1 MADQFHQ
8 DLIAMLPRLRVQAL
22 ALTRNRS
29 QADDLVQ
36 ECVVRALAARQ
47 SFMPGTNFAAWLH
60 RILRNH
66 FISELRKR
74 RDTVTIDDAPPAL
87 MGGPADAED
96 RIALRELWQA
106 MQQLS
111 PEHREALVMVAV
123 EGMSYEQV
131 SELSGVPVGTAKCR
145 VFRARRQL
153 QALLLG
159 EGHAARQA
167 PAARTEA
174 AARPPRATRLATDAP
189 NRHTAAA
196 FGEPQPAVC

>member
-1 MADQFHQ
+1 MTDQFHQ

-36 ECVVRALAARQ
+36 ECVMRALAARQ
-47 SFMPGTNFAAWLH
+47 SFMVGTNFAAWLH

-74 RDTVTIDDAPPAL
+74 RDTVTIEDAPPAL
-87 MGGPADAED
+87 LGAAAVAED
-96 RIALRELWQA
+96 RIALGELWQA
-106 MQQLS
+106 MQGLS

-131 SELSGVPVGTAKCR
+131 AELSGVPVGTAKCR

-153 QALLLG
+153 QAMLLG
-159 EGHAARQA
+159 ERRGDARAGRQV
-167 PAARTEA
+167 PAARTA
-174 AARPPRATRLATDAP
+174 AVAAPNLATRPA

-196 FGEPQPAVC
+196 FDEPQPAVR

>member
-8 DLIAMLPRLRVQAL
+8 DLVAMLPRLRVQAL

-36 ECVVRALAARQ
+36 ECVVRALAARE
-47 SFMPGTNFAAWLH
+47 SFTIGTNFAAWLH

-87 MGGPADAED
+87 MGTPADAED

-106 MQQLS
+106 MAGLS

-123 EGMSYEQV
+123 EGMSYEQLA
-131 SELSGVPVGTAKCR
+131 ELSGVPVGTAKCR

-153 QALLLG
+153 QAMLLG
-159 EGHAARQA
+159 EGRPARQV
-167 PAARTEA
+167 PAARA
-174 AARPPRATRLATDAP
+174 SAVAGQPRASRLATADA
-189 NRHTAAA
+189 NRHTVATLD
-196 FGEPQPAVC
+196 EPLPAPC